1 MFEVM
6 SERVTEIAECTIMND
21 DSKPFSFS
29 TIQHGTN
36 VHESAREEIVPN
48 PPCGI
53 SHFLSSAIGHLPL
66 HRPVQCLWLSTEICC
81 CPLVLLSKRSRRYS
95 VYVRSDQH
103 SLYILE
109 AIGWAAVRRALCH
122 IRLDLF

>member
-1 MFEVM
+1 MFEEM

-21 DSKPFSFS
+21 DSKLFSFS

-53 SHFLSSAIGHLPL
+53 SHFLSSAIGHP
-66 HRPVQCLWLSTEICC
+66 RSTGRFSAYGYPPKYAVVHWFCC
-81 CPLVLLSKRSRRYS
+81 QKRSRRYS
-95 VYVRSDQH
+95 VYVRS
-103 SLYILE
+103 E
-109 AIGWAAVRRALCH
+109 R
-122 IRLDLF
+122 